1 MSEILRDEQGQAT
14 TPEPQTAPKVPFDSD
29 FINNL
34 ASKVAYK
41 IDKKTRESRA
51 FLKAKELD
59 SAKKSVEILENVSCE
74 TKQSP
79 IKQIIGLGILIF
91 IGFCGYKVYKNVKKS
106 Q

>member
-1 MSEILRDEQGQAT
+1 MSEILRDEQGQITKPEQT
-14 TPEPQTAPKVPFDSD
+14 TEKVPFDND
-29 FINNL
+29 FINDL
-34 ASKVAYK
+34 TSAVAYK

-59 SAKKSVEILENVSCE
+59 SAKKSVENLENVSCE

-79 IKQIIGLGILIF
+79 IKQIVGLGILIF

>member
-1 MSEILRDEQGQAT
+1 MSEILRDEQGQIIK
-14 TPEPQTAPKVPFDSD
+14 PEPQTTEKVPFDND
-29 FINNL
+29 FINDL
-34 ASKVAYK
+34 TSAVAYK

-59 SAKKSVEILENVSCE
+59 SAKKSVENLENVSYE

-79 IKQIIGLGILIF
+79 TKQIVGLGTLIL

>member
-1 MSEILRDEQGQAT
+1 MSEILRDEQGQIT
-14 TPEPQTAPKVPFDSD
+14 KPEPQTTEKVPFDND
-29 FINNL
+29 FINDL
-34 ASKVAYK
+34 TSAVAYK

-59 SAKKSVEILENVSCE
+59 SAKKSVENLENVSYE

-79 IKQIIGLGILIF
+79 IKQIVGLGILIF
-91 IGFCGYKVYKNVKKS
+91 VGFCGYKVYKNVKKS

>member
-1 MSEILRDEQGQAT
+1 MSEILREGQGQNIES
-14 TPEPQTAPKVPFDSD
+14 EPQTAPKVPFDND
-29 FINNL
+29 FIDDL
-34 ASKVAYK
+34 ANKVAYK
-41 IDKKTRESRA
+41 IDKKTRESRI

-59 SAKKSVEILENVSCE
+59 SAKKSVENLENVSRE

-91 IGFCGYKVYKNVKKS
+91 VGFCGLKVWQNVKKS

>member
-1 MSEILRDEQGQAT
+1 MSEILRDEQGQIIK
-14 TPEPQTAPKVPFDSD
+14 PESQTAAKVPFDND
-29 FINNL
+29 FINELTN
-34 ASKVAYK
+34 AVAYK

-59 SAKKSVEILENVSCE
+59 SAKKSVENLENVSRE

-91 IGFCGYKVYKNVKKS
+91 VGFCGFKVWQNVKKS